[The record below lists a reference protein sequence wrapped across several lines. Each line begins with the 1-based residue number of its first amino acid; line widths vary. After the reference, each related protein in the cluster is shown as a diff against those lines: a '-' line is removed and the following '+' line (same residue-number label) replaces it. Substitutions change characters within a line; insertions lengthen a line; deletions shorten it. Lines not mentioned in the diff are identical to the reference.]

1 MKLNSVTKLEKSI
14 VELEIEVE
22 AEVFQK
28 AVDAA
33 FAKNASKINIPGFR
47 KGKAPR
53 KIIEKML
60 GEGVFYEEAVNA
72 TYPEAYDA
80 AVAEAGLDTV
90 GRGEVEIEKVDAA
103 GYTFKAKI
111 PVRPEVKLG
120 EYVGVKAQ
128 KPSSKISDEELDA
141 EMERI
146 RRSHG
151 RLVSVEDRA
160 VEDGDT
166 VVIDFEGF
174 VDGVAFEGGKAEK
187 HSLTIGSGQF
197 IPGFEEQLIGKS
209 IGEDVEVNV
218 SFPEDY
224 HEKSLAGK
232 PAVFKVKIF
241 EIKFNE
247 LPELNDEF
255 AKDVSEF
262 DTLED
267 YKKSIK
273 KGMEERAQA
282 REGMEA
288 DVPDAMI
295 ENQINSIV
303 QEYDG
308 NLRQQGL
315 NLETYLQFTGSD
327 MEKFRSTFRE
337 TAEKTVKSRLALE
350 EIVKA
355 EKIVVDEEEIEAEYK
370 RMSEQYEVDLE
381 QIKNFI
387 PSERLT
393 EDIAVDKALKYV
405 MANAKITTK
414 RATKA

>member
-1 MKLNSVTKLEKSI
+1 M
-14 VELEIEVE
+14 ELEIEVE

-53 KIIEKML
+53 RIIEKML

-120 EYVGVKAQ
+120 EYVGIKAQ

-146 RRSHG
+146 RRSYG

-160 VEDGDT
+160 VDDGDT

-273 KGMEERAQA
+273 RAWRSA
-282 REGMEA
+282 RRP
-288 DVPDAMI
+288 V
-295 ENQINSIV
+295 
-303 QEYDG
+303 
-308 NLRQQGL
+308 
-315 NLETYLQFTGSD
+315 
-327 MEKFRSTFRE
+327 RSAR
-337 TAEKTVKSRLALE
+337 R
-350 EIVKA
+350 
-355 EKIVVDEEEIEAEYK
+355 K
-370 RMSEQYEVDLE
+370 R
-381 QIKNFI
+381 
-387 PSERLT
+387 PSSPR
-393 EDIAVDKALKYV
+393 
-405 MANAKITTK
+405 
-414 RATKA
+414 